1 MLKFDWNM
9 LWTIVN
15 LIIFVVLMKIF
26 LVKPIKNTLDKRKEL
41 IDKQFSDAM
50 ETQQKAE
57 GLKAE
62 YEAELAGVEDE
73 KKQILVDA
81 RSTAK
86 TEYNKIVDK
95 AQLEADK
102 IKSDARKVAEMES
115 EKARLAVKEDIAAL
129 AMETAEKVI
138 GSQSSA
144 EIDSKLYDEFLNES
158 SDK

>member
-50 ETQQKAE
+50 QTQEEAE
-57 GLKAE
+57 NLKAE
-62 YEAELAGVEDE
+62 YEAELADVENE

-81 RSTAK
+81 RSSAK
-86 TEYNKIVDK
+86 AEYNKIVDK
-95 AQLEADK
+95 AQNEADK
-102 IKSDARKVAEMES
+102 IKSDARKVADMES

-129 AMETAEKVI
+129 AMETAAKVI